1 MAYFDL
7 VKYDDDSL
15 DGRKAGRFAT
25 SQHSLILPEAEM
37 NTLNP
42 NDYYNEELLSPD
54 ILKTAH
60 ANEKTLAAQ
69 DRVIEGEKAAAT
81 GVMGLLAMEEV
92 IHRLHDID

>member
-15 DGRKAGRFAT
+15 DSRKARRLAT

-42 NDYYNEELLSPD
+42 NDYNEELLLPD

-60 ANEKTLAAQ
+60 TNEKTIAAQ
-69 DRVIEGEKAAAT
+69 DRAIEGDKAAAT